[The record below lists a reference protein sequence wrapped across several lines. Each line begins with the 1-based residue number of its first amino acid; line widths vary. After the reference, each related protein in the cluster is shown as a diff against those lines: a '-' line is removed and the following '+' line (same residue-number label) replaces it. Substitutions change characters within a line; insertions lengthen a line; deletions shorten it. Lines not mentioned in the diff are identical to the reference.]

1 MLSCAMWQVRAGTEI
16 MATSRQALNEILS
29 HVEFIKVDMQT
40 QLQFDEKTA
49 HDTVA
54 IMCTVDSC
62 VEDIAEKVDKSIA
75 VFGARMSKVC
85 FNVSAEKG
93 ARYQLEQLLWTE
105 RMRVRELGLSL
116 VESNQTAKE
125 AVVECFELSAQLEKI
140 SDEKSTLERQVT
152 EEFVNHYFLVLSAPN
167 DAGVFAAARVFRLI

>member
-1 MLSCAMWQVRAGTEI
+1 M
-16 MATSRQALNEILS
+16 
-29 HVEFIKVDMQT
+29 
-40 QLQFDEKTA
+40 
-49 HDTVA
+49 
-54 IMCTVDSC
+54 
-62 VEDIAEKVDKSIA
+62 
-75 VFGARMSKVC
+75 
-85 FNVSAEKG
+85 SAEKG

-167 DAGVFAAARVFRLI
+167 DAGVFAAAGVFRLI